1 MNAPRAVSTLV
12 VEDDPAIREM
22 LVTALQA
29 DGHQVH
35 EADSVA
41 RAGILAGNRRI
52 DLFLVDLG
60 LPDDDGMVF
69 IRQLREWTQRP
80 IIVLSARS
88 QEEDK
93 VEALD
98 CGADDYLTKPFGV
111 AELRARLR
119 VALRHAGQSMQDGRH
134 LLRLGEVAIDLV
146 RQTVVRGEEPI
157 PLTATQWR
165 VLAILAKNANRVVS
179 ARHLLREVWGPHQD
193 EHANYLRVYVHQL
206 RRRIEADAA
215 HPRHLLTET
224 GVGYRLL
231 VDD

>member
-1 MNAPRAVSTLV
+1 MNARTVTVLV
-12 VEDDPAIREM
+12 VEDDPSIRQM
-22 LVTALQA
+22 LATALKA
-29 DGHQVH
+29 DGHEVH
-35 EADSVA
+35 EAGTVA
-41 RAGILAGNRRI
+41 QAEVLASNRRI
-52 DLFLVDLG
+52 DVFLVDLG
-60 LPDDDGMVF
+60 LPDRDGMAF
-69 IRQLREWTQRP
+69 IQQLRKWTHRP

-119 VALRHAGQSMQDGRH
+119 VALRHLAQTSQDGSSM
-134 LLRLGEVAIDLV
+134 LRLGEVQVDLT
-146 RQTVVRGEEPI
+146 RQTVLRGEELI
-157 PLTATQWR
+157 SLTATQWR
-165 VLAILAKNANRVVS
+165 VLIILAKNANRVVS

-206 RRRIEADAA
+206 RRRLEVDAA
-215 HPRHLLTET
+215 RPRHLLTET

-231 VDD
+231 VDV

>member
-1 MNAPRAVSTLV
+1 MTQRTITALV
-12 VEDDPAIREM
+12 VEDDPAIRQM

-29 DGHQVH
+29 DGHEVH
-35 EADSVA
+35 EAGTVA
-41 RAGILAGNRRI
+41 QAEVMAGNRRI
-52 DLFLVDLG
+52 DVFLVDLG
-60 LPDDDGMVF
+60 LPDRDGLSF
-69 IRQLREWTQRP
+69 IRQLRKWTQRP
-80 IIVLSARS
+80 VIVLSARS

-119 VALRHAGQSMQDGRH
+119 VALRHLAQTSQDGSS
-134 LLRLGEVAIDLV
+134 LLRLGDVQVDLV
-146 RQTVVRGEEPI
+146 RQTVLRGEESI

-165 VLAILAKNANRVVS
+165 VLTILAKNANRVVS

-206 RRRIEADAA
+206 RRRLEADAA
-215 HPRHLLTET
+215 RPRHLLTET

-231 VDD
+231 VDI